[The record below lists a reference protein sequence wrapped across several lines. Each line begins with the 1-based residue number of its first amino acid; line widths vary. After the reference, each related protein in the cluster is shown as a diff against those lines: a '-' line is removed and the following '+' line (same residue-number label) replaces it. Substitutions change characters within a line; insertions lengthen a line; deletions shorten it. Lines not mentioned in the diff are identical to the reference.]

1 MSALLALS
9 AMSAFSRGGAGDVS
23 IVGADG
29 VLMLV
34 KRTFNG
40 DLGETTPIIR
50 RLPFL

>member
-1 MSALLALS
+1 MSALTALS
-9 AMSAFSRGGAGDVS
+9 ALNRGGAGDVG
-23 IVGADG
+23 IVG

-34 KRTFNG
+34 IRAFNS